1 MRAHRVYGEGSSTF
15 LHPEKHRMRAKIP
28 LFSVQHICLVQNF
41 YVFWAILPYK
51 ALDVLF

>member
-1 MRAHRVYGEGSSTF
+1 MRAYRICGAGSST
-15 LHPEKHRMRAKIP
+15 LRHSKKYGRGAKIP
-28 LFSVQHICLVQNF
+28 LFLVQHMCLVQNF

>member
-1 MRAHRVYGEGSSTF
+1 MRAHRIYVLRGFHF
-15 LHPEKHRMRAKIP
+15 LRLANRRMGAKIP
-28 LFSVQHICLVQNF
+28 LFAVQHMCLVQNF